1 MQSRMEKYN
10 NEVSYTSRVEKNK
23 KLYEEVKNSSINDFN
38 VEDSS
43 TILRDNSA
51 RIDAGNL
58 RNLIDSDYIDDTPK
72 RRSVFVENNVDEKEP
87 IQDTKEYDINAI
99 LKKAKEGKDI
109 NYNKERLRSVRQTQY
124 EILNNLD
131 INKPDE
137 AENNYQKKKKL
148 EEDNLMDLINTITAL
163 ELKNKKT
170 KVKEDVSEALDL
182 FDDLNNGEEIKPKE
196 IQEQM
201 KKEVVAEAAQEAKEE
216 AKQEVKEEIKQQI
229 KKEIKEEFQKENKKP
244 ETKESHDE
252 HVTKTLSK
260 LNIDMNSYDEFGDVV
275 KGDKSTFIL
284 KVMIFLVIIL
294 LIIGMIFR
302 INNMLTLGLFD

>member
-38 VEDSS
+38 VEDTTTLVS
-43 TILRDNSA
+43 DNAA

-58 RNLIDSDYIDDTPK
+58 RNLIDADYIDNTPK
-72 RRSVFVENNVDEKEP
+72 RRSIFVENNVDEKEP
-87 IQDTKEYDINAI
+87 VQDTKEYDINAI

-137 AENNYQKKKKL
+137 AENNYQKKKKR
-148 EEDNLMDLINTITAL
+148 EEDNLMELINTITAL
-163 ELKNKKT
+163 ELKNKQKV
-170 KVKEDVSEALDL
+170 VKEDVSEALDL
-182 FDDLNNGEEIKPKE
+182 FDDLNGGEPEVKE
-196 IQEQM
+196 THEEL
-201 KKEVVAEAAQEAKEE
+201 KREVVQEAKEE
-216 AKQEVKEEIKQQI
+216 IKQEL
-229 KKEIKEEFQKENKKP
+229 KKEIKEEYQKENVKQEVKA
-244 ETKESHDE
+244 ESHDE

-294 LIIGMIFR
+294 LIIGIIFI
-302 INNMLTLGLFD
+302 INNMLNLGLFD